1 MNFLSPSE
9 QLQIIKENV
18 EEIIPEE
25 ELLNKLKN
33 SYKESKPLKIKA
45 GFDPT
50 SADLHLGHTLLIKK
64 LKIFQDL
71 GHEINFLI
79 GDFTARIGD
88 PTGRDKTRPPLSE
101 EKIISNSKTY
111 ENQLFKI
118 LDKNNVNILY
128 NSKWFDKFDLKKL
141 IGLSSMEN
149 VARILERDDFKNR
162 YTSGEAITLTEFL
175 YPLLQAYDSVHLE
188 SDVEL
193 GGTDQRFNILL
204 GRQIQKAYGKDLQ
217 VAIFLPILEGIDGNL
232 KMSKSYKNYIGINEE
247 PNDIFGKVMSI
258 SDELMEKYIKILFS
272 NNSELFAKIIS
283 PLDRKKKLAISLITD
298 YHNEQAALKAK
309 NDFEKTYSNKD
320 FPDDIKKQV
329 VDLNSKNIIELIEEF
344 TSKSFTRSEIKRLI
358 KSSSIQMNDLKIH
371 NLDFVPKKDLGTR
384 WLAWSQIRHRAKRKV
399 VRVAGN
405 PLRSATAG
413 S

>member
-1 MNFLSPSE
+1 MSFLNPTE

-25 ELLNKLKN
+25 ELFGKLKN
-33 SYKESKPLKIKA
+33 SYNESKPLKIKA

-111 ENQLFKI
+111 EKQLFKI

-141 IGLSSMEN
+141 IELSSMEN
-149 VARILERDDFKNR
+149 VARILDRDDFKNR
-162 YTSGEAITLTEFL
+162 YNSGEAITLTEFL
-175 YPLLQAYDSVHLE
+175 YPLLQAYDSVYLE

-204 GRQIQKAYGKDLQ
+204 GRQIQKAFGKDLQ

-232 KMSKSYKNYIGINEE
+232 KMSKSYKNYIGINEQ
-247 PNDIFGKVMSI
+247 PSDIFGKIMSI
-258 SDELMEKYIKILFS
+258 SDELMERYIKILFS
-272 NNSELFAKIIS
+272 NNKELFKNISS

-298 YHNEQAALKAK
+298 YHNEKAALKAK
-309 NDFEKTYSNKD
+309 DDFEKTYSNKD
-320 FPDDIKKQV
+320 FPSDIEKQV
-329 VDLNSKNIIELIEEF
+329 INLDSKNIIELIEEF
-344 TSKSFTRSEIKRLI
+344 TSKSLTRSEIKRLI
-358 KSSSIQMNDLKIH
+358 KSSSIQMNDLKIP
-371 NLDFVPKKDLGTR
+371 NLDFTPKKDITYEIKIG
-384 WLAWSQIRHRAKRKV
+384 KRKFYKV
-399 VRVAGN
+399 KFK
-405 PLRSATAG
+405 
-413 S
+413 

>member
-232 KMSKSYKNYIGINEE
+232 KMSKTYKNYIGINEE
-247 PNDIFGKVMSI
+247 PNDIFGKIMSI

-272 NNSELFAKIIS
+272 NNSELFARILS

-309 NDFEKTYSNKD
+309 NDFEKIYSNKD

-371 NLDFVPKKDLGTR
+371 NLDFVPKKDLIYEIKIG
-384 WLAWSQIRHRAKRKV
+384 KRKFYKV
-399 VRVAGN
+399 
-405 PLRSATAG
+405 TFK
-413 S
+413 

>member
-247 PNDIFGKVMSI
+247 PNDIFGKIMSI

-272 NNSELFAKIIS
+272 NNSELFAKILS

-358 KSSSIQMNDLKIH
+358 KSSSIQLNDLKIH
-371 NLDFVPKKDLGTR
+371 NLDFVAKIDLIYEIKIG
-384 WLAWSQIRHRAKRKV
+384 KRKFYKV
-399 VRVAGN
+399 
-405 PLRSATAG
+405 TFK
-413 S
+413 

>member
-101 EKIISNSKTY
+101 EEIISNSKTY

-247 PNDIFGKVMSI
+247 PNDIFGKIMSI

-272 NNSELFAKIIS
+272 NNSELFAKILS

-371 NLDFVPKKDLGTR
+371 NLDFVPEKDLIYEIKIG
-384 WLAWSQIRHRAKRKV
+384 KRKFYKV
-399 VRVAGN
+399 
-405 PLRSATAG
+405 TFK
-413 S
+413 

>member
-1 MNFLSPSE
+1 MSFLNPAE

-18 EEIIPEE
+18 EEIIPED
-25 ELLNKLKN
+25 ELFDKLKN
-33 SYKESKPLKIKA
+33 SYNESKPLKIKA

-111 ENQLFKI
+111 EKQLFKI

-141 IGLSSMEN
+141 IELSSMEN

-162 YTSGEAITLTEFL
+162 YSSGEAITLTEFL
-175 YPLLQAYDSVHLE
+175 YPLLQAYDSVYLE

-204 GRQIQKAYGKDLQ
+204 GRQIQKAFGKDLQ

-247 PNDIFGKVMSI
+247 PSDIFGKIMSI
-258 SDELMEKYIKILFS
+258 SDELMERYIKILFS
-272 NNSELFAKIIS
+272 NNKELFRNIS
-283 PLDRKKKLAISLITD
+283 SPFDRKKKLAISLITD
-298 YHNEQAALKAK
+298 YHNEKAALKAK

-320 FPDDIKKQV
+320 FPNNIKKQV
-329 VDLNSKNIIELIEEF
+329 ISLDSKNIIELIEEF
-344 TSKSFTRSEIKRLI
+344 TSRSLTRSEIKRLI
-358 KSSSIQMNDLKIH
+358 KSSSIQMNDLKIP
-371 NLDFVPKKDLGTR
+371 NLDFIPKKDIIYEIKIG
-384 WLAWSQIRHRAKRKV
+384 KRKFYKV
-399 VRVAGN
+399 KFK
-405 PLRSATAG
+405 
-413 S
+413 

>member
-1 MNFLSPSE
+1 MSFLNPTE

-25 ELLNKLKN
+25 ELFGKLKN
-33 SYKESKPLKIKA
+33 SYNESKPLKIKA

-111 ENQLFKI
+111 EKQLFKI

-141 IGLSSMEN
+141 IELSSMEN
-149 VARILERDDFKNR
+149 VARILDRDDFKNR
-162 YTSGEAITLTEFL
+162 YNSGEAITLTEFL
-175 YPLLQAYDSVHLE
+175 YPLLQAYDSVYLE

-204 GRQIQKAYGKDLQ
+204 GRQIQKAFGKDLQ

-232 KMSKSYKNYIGINEE
+232 KMSKSYKNYIGINEQ
-247 PNDIFGKVMSI
+247 PSDIFGKIMSI
-258 SDELMEKYIKILFS
+258 SDELMERYIKILFS
-272 NNSELFAKIIS
+272 NNKELFKNISS

-298 YHNEQAALKAK
+298 YHNEKAALKAK
-309 NDFEKTYSNKD
+309 DDFEKTYSNKD
-320 FPDDIKKQV
+320 FPSDIEKQV
-329 VDLNSKNIIELIEEF
+329 INLDSKNIIELIEEF
-344 TSKSFTRSEIKRLI
+344 TSKSLTRSEIKRLI
-358 KSSSIQMNDLKIH
+358 KSSSIQMNDLKIP
-371 NLDFVPKKDLGTR
+371 NLDFIPKKDIIYEIKIG
-384 WLAWSQIRHRAKRKV
+384 KRKFYKV
-399 VRVAGN
+399 KFK
-405 PLRSATAG
+405 
-413 S
+413 

>member
-232 KMSKSYKNYIGINEE
+232 KMSKSYKNYIGISEE
-247 PNDIFGKVMSI
+247 PNDIFGKIMSI

-272 NNSELFAKIIS
+272 NNSELFARILS

-358 KSSSIQMNDLKIH
+358 KSSSIQMNDLKIQ
-371 NLDFVPKKDLGTR
+371 NLDFIPEKDLIYEIKIG
-384 WLAWSQIRHRAKRKV
+384 KRKFYKV
-399 VRVAGN
+399 
-405 PLRSATAG
+405 TFK
-413 S
+413 